1 MPVNADEFLGGRILV
16 RQPERGFRSGL
27 DAVTLAAA
35 VPAKSGDRVLELGS
49 GAGVASLCLAA
60 RVSMCDVTGVEI
72 DPSLVQLA
80 NENADANELSTRV
93 RFVAADIAHLPGEL
107 RHEFD
112 HVFCN
117 PPFHGDNGERSSDE
131 KRARATHAG
140 DLRDWLR
147 VGLKRTVSNGTFT
160 MILRADRLGEAIEA
174 LGSDGLSIFPLWP
187 KQGEP
192 AKRVIL
198 QVRRNA
204 RAPLR
209 LLAGLVLH
217 QPNGRPTRGAGAILR
232 DGAALDLVPAR

>member
-27 DAVTLAAA
+27 DAVMLAAA
-35 VPAKSGDRVLELGS
+35 VPAKSGHRVLELGS

-60 RVSMCDVTGVEI
+60 RTPQCDVMGVEI
-72 DPSLVQLA
+72 DTALVQLA
-80 NENADANELSTRV
+80 NENSDANQLADRV
-93 RFVAADIAHLPGEL
+93 RFVAADIADLPGEL

-117 PPFHGDNGERSSDE
+117 PPFHGDDGERSPDE
-131 KRARATHAG
+131 NRARATHAG
-140 DLRDWLR
+140 DFRDWLR
-147 VGLKRTVSNGTFT
+147 IGLKRTVSNGTFT
-160 MILRADRLGEAIEA
+160 AILRADRMGEAIDA

-217 QPNGRPTRGAGAILR
+217 QPNGRPTREADAILR